1 MANIIYL
8 CFSLIYICFFIY
20 AYRLIA
26 KKDLQYMFFL
36 AILAALFYDNLISG
50 IGFLIGAG
58 PVLKF
63 LNFFRFAFHV
73 FITPLLC
80 YIVFK
85 IAQKMQVRIFQTSI
99 AELFVW
105 ALIIVFIIMGFLH
118 DIAPMDLVPQAHWG
132 VINYTHAEASVPIAV
147 ILINVFVIIGS
158 ILIWEKIGWPGLFI
172 TSISMFIIAAAIPI
186 SKFGLL
192 PSNAGEIIL
201 SYGFLLSQKK
211 LLSLTIK
218 NNIETGGGS

>member
-8 CFSLIYICFFIY
+8 SFSLIYICFFIY
-20 AYRLIA
+20 AYRLTD
-26 KKDLQYMFFL
+26 KKDLQYKFFL

-85 IAQKMQVRIFQTSI
+85 IARKMQVRIFQTSI
-99 AELFVW
+99 GELFVW
-105 ALIIVFIIMGFLH
+105 ALIIVFIIMGFIH
-118 DIAPMDLVPQAHWG
+118 DIAPADLIPQVHWG
-132 VINYTHAEASVPIAV
+132 VLNYTHAEASVPIAV

-158 ILIWEKIGWPGLFI
+158 IFIWKQIGWPGLFI
-172 TSISMFIIAAAIPI
+172 TSISMFTIAAAIPI

-192 PSNAGEIIL
+192 PGNAGEIIL

-211 LLSLTIK
+211 LLSLNYK
-218 NNIETGGGS
+218 E

>member
-1 MANIIYL
+1 MVNIIYL
-8 CFSLIYICFFIY
+8 GFSLIYICLFIY
-20 AYRLIA
+20 AYRLID
-26 KKDLQYMFFL
+26 KKDLQYKFFL

-50 IGFLIGAG
+50 IGFLVGVG

-85 IAQKMQVRIFQTSI
+85 IAQKMQVRIFQSSI

-105 ALIIVFIIMGFLH
+105 AMIIVFIVMGFIH
-118 DIAPMDLVPQAHWG
+118 DIVPADLVPQVHWG
-132 VINYTHAEASVPIAV
+132 VVNYTHTEASVPIAV
-147 ILINVFVIIGS
+147 ILINVFVIIGAM
-158 ILIWEKIGWPGLFI
+158 LIWKQIGWPGLFI

-192 PSNAGEIIL
+192 PGNTGEIIL

-211 LLSLTIK
+211 LLSLNDK
-218 NNIETGGGS
+218 E

>member
-8 CFSLIYICFFIY
+8 SFSLIYIFLFIY
-20 AYRLIA
+20 AYRLVD
-26 KKDLQYMFFL
+26 KKDLQYKFYL
-36 AILAALFYDNLISG
+36 AILAALFYDNFISG

-58 PVLKF
+58 PVLKS
-63 LNFFRFAFHV
+63 LNYFRFTFHV

-80 YIVFK
+80 YIVFIIARK
-85 IAQKMQVRIFQTSI
+85 IQVRIFQTSI

-105 ALIIVFIIMGFLH
+105 ALIIIFITMGFLH
-118 DIAPMDLVPQAHWG
+118 DIAPMDLVPQTHWG
-132 VINYTHAEASVPIAV
+132 VINYTHAEASAPIAV

-158 ILIWEKIGWPGLFI
+158 IFIWKQIGWPGLFI

-211 LLSLTIK
+211 LLSFDYK
-218 NNIETGGGS
+218 K

>member
-8 CFSLIYICFFIY
+8 SFSLIYICFFSY
-20 AYRLIA
+20 AYRLID
-26 KKDLQYMFFL
+26 KKDLQYKFYL

-58 PVLKF
+58 HVLKF

-80 YIVFK
+80 YVVFK
-85 IAQKMQVRIFQTSI
+85 IAREMQVKILQTSI

-105 ALIIVFIIMGFLH
+105 ALIIIFIIMGFIH
-118 DIAPMDLVPQAHWG
+118 DIAPADLVPQVHWG
-132 VINYTHAEASVPIAV
+132 VLNYTHAEASIPIAV

-158 ILIWEKIGWPGLFI
+158 IFIWKQVGWPGLFI

-192 PSNAGEIIL
+192 PGNAGEIIL
-201 SYGFLLSQKK
+201 SYGFLLTQKK
-211 LLSLTIK
+211 LLSLNHK
-218 NNIETGGGS
+218 E